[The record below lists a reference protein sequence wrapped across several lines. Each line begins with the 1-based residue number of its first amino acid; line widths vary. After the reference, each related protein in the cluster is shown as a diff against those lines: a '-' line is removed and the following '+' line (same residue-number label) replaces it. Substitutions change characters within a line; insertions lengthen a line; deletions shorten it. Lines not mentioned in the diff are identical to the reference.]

1 MPSVAVRYATTLMLV
16 GILAG
21 ALGAWRPPEPAA
33 DLPSAGQRAI
43 APSVRGAVRSRVIRI
58 ATDAAGAGAIL
69 IDLGYAWSPVL
80 PATGSQGGPAWVV
93 RLRAP
98 FRTCPVETGDCEPLD
113 ALVEVLVDPSGTT
126 VIFRVT
132 TAPFPAA
139 GLPDLEWVLGPGHAV
154 GDRAA

>member
-1 MPSVAVRYATTLMLV
+1 MPSVAVRYATTLMIV

-21 ALGAWRPPEPAA
+21 ALGAWRPPGPSA
-33 DLPSAGQRAI
+33 DLRPAGRQAI

-69 IDLGYAWSPVL
+69 IDLGYGWSPVL
-80 PATGSQGGPAWVV
+80 PGGGSTGGPVWVV
-93 RLRAP
+93 RLWAP
-98 FRTCPVETGDCEPLD
+98 FRSCPVGTGGCEPLD
-113 ALVEVLVDPSGTT
+113 ALVEVLVDPRGTV

-139 GLPDLEWVLGPGHAV
+139 GLPDLEWVLGPGPAV

>member
-1 MPSVAVRYATTLMLV
+1 MPSLAVRYATTLVFV

-21 ALGAWRPPEPAA
+21 DLGAWSPPKPAA

-69 IDLGYAWSPVL
+69 IDLGYGWGPVL
-80 PATGSQGGPAWVV
+80 PAGGSTGGPIWVV

-98 FRTCPVETGDCEPLD
+98 FRSCPVGTGGCEPLD
-113 ALVEVLVDPSGTT
+113 ALVEVLVDPSGAT

-139 GLPDLEWVLGPGHAV
+139 GLPDLEWVLGPGPAV